1 MSLTSLMC
9 AFVIILQAE
18 LTRLRKS
25 MEVQGK
31 HYLMSGEALCPSGED
46 CPQKWDGPTRHLEA
60 KGKEKQKAGSTRLA
74 ERLTELDTGWHP
86 ALGIR
91 IQGLHLQPLL

>member
-1 MSLTSLMC
+1 
-9 AFVIILQAE
+9 
-18 LTRLRKS
+18 
-25 MEVQGK
+25 
-31 HYLMSGEALCPSGED
+31 MSGEALCPSGED

-60 KGKEKQKAGSTRLA
+60 KGKEKQKAGSTGLA